1 MYLSWSVSFS
11 NDSGVLK
18 PGKTEAD
25 RRGARGGGLVTDFT
39 TGGLQL

>member
-11 NDSGVLK
+11 NDSGMLN
-18 PGKTEAD
+18 PGKTEA
-25 RRGARGGGLVTDFT
+25 ARGGGLVTDFT